1 MVTTMLTSLAN
12 VLPRSKIKYID
23 IWLLFCLL
31 IPVLEIL
38 LHTVEDH
45 FNRRFEESKKRSNIR
60 DSICREVKE
69 KLIISNRKKLRLE
82 RLMTIGKK
90 KIKVLPV
97 EKNKHLDAEDADE
110 EVDTVEVEATKLT
123 QWVLT
128 YIEFIGNFAIL
139 VFIITFISIYWCI
152 GNWNI
157 ELL

>member
-1 MVTTMLTSLAN
+1 MQL
-12 VLPRSKIKYID
+12 SKIIK
-23 IWLLFCLL
+23 L
-31 IPVLEIL
+31 IGE
-38 LHTVEDH
+38 
-45 FNRRFEESKKRSNIR
+45 KRTNKSVY
-60 DSICREVKE
+60 ICREVKE
-69 KLIISNRKKLRLE
+69 KLIASNRKKLRLE

-90 KIKVLPV
+90 RIKVLPL
-97 EKNKHLDAEDADE
+97 EKDQPLAPEDMEDE
-110 EVDTVEVEATKLT
+110 DDEGEVEAAKLT

>member
-1 MVTTMLTSLAN
+1 M
-12 VLPRSKIKYID
+12 
-23 IWLLFCLL
+23 
-31 IPVLEIL
+31 
-38 LHTVEDH
+38 
-45 FNRRFEESKKRSNIR
+45 
-60 DSICREVKE
+60 KE

-97 EKNKHLDAEDADE
+97 EKNKHLDAEDVDE

>member
-1 MVTTMLTSLAN
+1 M
-12 VLPRSKIKYID
+12 
-23 IWLLFCLL
+23 
-31 IPVLEIL
+31 
-38 LHTVEDH
+38 
-45 FNRRFEESKKRSNIR
+45 
-60 DSICREVKE
+60 KE
-69 KLIISNRKKLRLE
+69 KLINSNRKKLRLE

-97 EKNKHLDAEDADE
+97 EKNKHLDAEDVDE

>member
-1 MVTTMLTSLAN
+1 M
-12 VLPRSKIKYID
+12 
-23 IWLLFCLL
+23 
-31 IPVLEIL
+31 
-38 LHTVEDH
+38 
-45 FNRRFEESKKRSNIR
+45 
-60 DSICREVKE
+60 KE
-69 KLIISNRKKLRLE
+69 KLINSNRKKLRLE

-97 EKNKHLDAEDADE
+97 EKNNHLDAEDVDE

>member
-1 MVTTMLTSLAN
+1 MVTTMLTSLAT

-45 FNRRFEESKKRSNIR
+45 FNRRFEKRKRRTNEKHF
-60 DSICREVKE
+60 ICREVKE
-69 KLIISNRKKLRLE
+69 KLIASNRKKLRLE

-97 EKNKHLDAEDADE
+97 EKDQHLDAEDVDGE
-110 EVDTVEVEATKLT
+110 DDTVEVEAAKLT

>member
-1 MVTTMLTSLAN
+1 M
-12 VLPRSKIKYID
+12 
-23 IWLLFCLL
+23 
-31 IPVLEIL
+31 
-38 LHTVEDH
+38 
-45 FNRRFEESKKRSNIR
+45 
-60 DSICREVKE
+60 KE

-97 EKNKHLDAEDADE
+97 EKNNHLDAEDVDE